1 MYEITKNLS
10 VSFEAEDGTWEL
22 LDDEGDDFCGFV
34 SLNANGTYSPHWE
47 EEGPGDHIEHA
58 VFADAVIDLVNFELF
73 PKVERAPRMNW
84 NKAAPPRPFTPR
96 T

>member
-34 SLNANGTYSPHWE
+34 SQH
-47 EEGPGDHIEHA
+47 
-58 VFADAVIDLVNFELF
+58 
-73 PKVERAPRMNW
+73 
-84 NKAAPPRPFTPR
+84 
-96 T
+96 